1 MRIHLKINGSREIVP
16 FNHQHLLTGV
26 IHKWIGRNE
35 EHGKLSLY
43 SFSRLERGEALKNGL
58 KFQDGTSMFF
68 SAVNADIVKQM
79 ISGIQTDPTMFHGL
93 KVSEIIIQEDPD
105 FSQRDT
111 FSAASP
117 VFIKRRVSERI
128 DHIKYDN
135 AHAGEYL
142 VETLKSK
149 MKSVG
154 MEDDS
159 LDIQFNLTY
168 PKAKTTL
175 VTYNSIQNKAN
186 ICPVI
191 IKGLPETKAFAWNV
205 GLGNST
211 GIGFGAIK

>member
-1 MRIHLKINGSREIVP
+1 MRIHLKISGSRELIP

-43 SFSRLERGEALKNGL
+43 SFSRLERGEASKIGL
-58 KFQDGTSMFF
+58 KFGEGTSLFF
-68 SAVNADIVKQM
+68 SAIDVDLVKKV
-79 ISGIQTDPTMFHGL
+79 IAGIQSDPFMFHGL
-93 KVSEIIIQEDPD
+93 KVSEIVIQEDPD
-105 FSQRDT
+105 FSKRDS

-117 VFIKRRVSERI
+117 VFIKRRVSDRI
-128 DHIKYDN
+128 DHIKFSD
-135 AHAGEYL
+135 AQAGECL

-159 LDIQFNLTY
+159 LDIQFDLAY

-175 VTYNSIQNKAN
+175 VTYNSIQNRAS

>member
-1 MRIHLKINGSREIVP
+1 MRIHLKISGSRELIP

-43 SFSRLERGEALKNGL
+43 SFSRLERGEVSKSGL
-58 KFQDGTSMFF
+58 KFEEGTSLFF
-68 SAVNADIVKQM
+68 SAIDVDLVKKV
-79 ISGIQTDPTMFHGL
+79 ISGIQSDPLMFHGL

-105 FSQRDT
+105 FSQRDS

-117 VFIKRRVSERI
+117 VFIKRRVDDKIE
-128 DHIKYDN
+128 HIKFDDSR
-135 AHAGEYL
+135 AGLCL
-142 VETLKSK
+142 VETLRSK
-149 MKSVG
+149 MKSAG

-159 LDIQFNLTY
+159 LDIQFDLAYT
-168 PKAKTTL
+168 KAKTTL
-175 VTYNSIQNKAN
+175 VTYNSIQNRAN

-191 IKGLPETKAFAWNV
+191 IRGMPETKAFAWNV
-205 GLGNST
+205 GLGNCT

>member
-1 MRIHLKINGSREIVP
+1 MRIHLKINGTREIVP

-58 KFQDGTSMFF
+58 KFSEGTNMFF
-68 SAVNADIVKQM
+68 SSVNVNLVKSV
-79 ISGIQTDPTMFHGL
+79 ISGIQSDPTMFHGL

-105 FSQRDT
+105 FTQRDT

-117 VFIKRRVSERI
+117 VFIKRRVTDRI
-128 DHIKYDN
+128 DHIKYSDT
-135 AHAGEYL
+135 HAGEYL

-159 LDIQFNLTY
+159 LDIQFKLTY